1 MKRINLRKSR
11 EPEEGLEKPVEA
23 DASGLVW
30 EETDAKVPTEDVPH
44 IPVTVGA
51 QRPGQRTLRDAIM
64 GRQFYSGGFVNDPAI
79 RNVSNAAEALRE
91 AFGGMGAAISRRA
104 PSINSPIQARNGA
117 LSQDMINQ
125 MIDNL
130 RAPSMFETLNEMA
143 FAVDL
148 GSERD
153 RTVMTGLRVREDSN
167 LPPDVIMASTVE
179 PGEGVIARAV
189 YRAPVSV
196 RAESMLSQYR
206 ELSTR
211 ALQREGFRDHILGTR
226 RAEDYI
232 GRTADLTTFFERTA
246 SRIDYFRLSELVF
259 WGRNVNRIAIFLL
272 SGEGEECMV
281 GFKIDNPL
289 RNVAHELDMSQD
301 QNRRRAWAVGEL
313 VGWGMAGARA

>member
-23 DASGLVW
+23 DAGGLVW
-30 EETDAKVPTEDVPH
+30 EETDAEVPTEDMPH
-44 IPVTVGA
+44 ISVTVGA

-130 RAPSMFETLNEMA
+130 RAPSMLDTIRDLSLAADMA
-143 FAVDL
+143 I
-148 GSERD
+148 GSDYTSIMGVRLRED
-153 RTVMTGLRVREDSN
+153 RT
-167 LPPDVIMASTVE
+167 LPPDVVMLSTPE
-179 PGEGVIARAV
+179 PGEGVVARAL
-189 YRAPVSV
+189 YRAPLRD
-196 RAESMLSQYR
+196 RAALLLSQYR
-206 ELSTR
+206 AHSAQ
-211 ALQREGFRDHILGTR
+211 ALQREGFREDVLGSR
-226 RAEDYI
+226 RADDYI
-232 GRTADLTTFFERTA
+232 GRPVDLDRFFEQLAGRVDHHVLT
-246 SRIDYFRLSELVF
+246 EVTF
-259 WGRNVNRIAIFLL
+259 WGRQSSRIAIFLV
-272 SGEGEECMV
+272 SGAGGEVMV
-281 GFKIDNPL
+281 GFKIDNPQ
-289 RNVAHELDMSQD
+289 RNVAHELDMLQD